1 MVNKVLKED
10 IHKEIIKENF
20 DEKNLELL
28 NNVEKMMYFDTERYL
43 PDDLLCVDRASM
55 FHSLETRAPFLNH
68 KVMNIHLLPFDYKI
82 HKNTSKVILK
92 DILSKY
98 IP

>member
-43 PDDLLCVDRASM
+43 PDDLCVKLIEHPCFIVWR
-55 FHSLETRAPFLNH
+55 LELRF
-68 KVMNIHLLPFDYKI
+68 
-82 HKNTSKVILK
+82 
-92 DILSKY
+92 
-98 IP
+98 